1 MKTMTL
7 AEVRAHT
14 GRTLT
19 VEEASKIANP
29 REPFLS
35 NMILALNLMT
45 WRNSAEDWLRLEAA
59 MIVRKAARAAKRKG
73 ARA

>member
-7 AEVRAHT
+7 AEVKAHT
-14 GRTLT
+14 GVDMTY
-19 VEEASKIANP
+19 EEARKRANP

-45 WRNSAEDWLRLEAA
+45 WRNSAEDWLRLHAA
-59 MIVRKAARAAKRKG
+59 MVVRKEARAAKRKG
-73 ARA
+73 A